1 MTLASVLSRPRHCAL
16 AALFWGML
24 YHNNIINPR
33 GPKGAKK
40 EKKLLQNIRKHSYK
54 YVHFLI
60 NNYKSQNLIGYDAF
74 TVTQSC
80 KMLSKLS
87 M

>member
-1 MTLASVLSRPRHCAL
+1 M
-16 AALFWGML
+16 
-24 YHNNIINPR
+24 IINPR

-54 YVHFLI
+54 CVHFLI
-60 NNYKSQNLIGYDAF
+60 NNYKSQNLIGYDVF
-74 TVTQSC
+74 TLTQSC
-80 KMLSKLS
+80 KMSSKLS

>member
-1 MTLASVLSRPRHCAL
+1 MFLADHGIVAL
-16 AALFWGML
+16 LHFFGECCTI
-24 YHNNIINPR
+24 IINPR

-60 NNYKSQNLIGYDAF
+60 REHSFFRSGGGLEE
-74 TVTQSC
+74 S
-80 KMLSKLS
+80 L
-87 M
+87 

>member
-1 MTLASVLSRPRHCAL
+1 MFLADHGIVAL
-16 AALFWGML
+16 LHFFGECCTIII
-24 YHNNIINPR
+24 IINPR

-54 YVHFLI
+54 YVHFPI

-74 TVTQSC
+74 TLTQSC
-80 KMLSKLS
+80 KMSSKLS